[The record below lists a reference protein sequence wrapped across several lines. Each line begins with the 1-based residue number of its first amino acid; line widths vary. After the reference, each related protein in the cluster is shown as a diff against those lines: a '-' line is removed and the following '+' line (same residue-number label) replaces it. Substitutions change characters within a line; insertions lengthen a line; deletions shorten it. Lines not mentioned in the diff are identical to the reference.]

1 MAESPPSDSM
11 LRMQQDA
18 MRRVRMMQEKT
29 VKAVPSSPES
39 TAHPQSDAPPPQSET
54 KQPCDTAANADRS
67 IGLSSLIN
75 GSNSE
80 ELLLLILL
88 LLLSDEKTEP
98 ALIMAVLYLML

>member
-1 MAESPPSDSM
+1 MAESPPSDSIV
-11 LRMQQDA
+11 RMQQDA

-29 VKAVPSSPES
+29 VKAVPPSPENTS
-39 TAHPQSDAPPPQSET
+39 YTQGEAPPEQSEI
-54 KQPCDTAANADRS
+54 KQPCDTAANANRS